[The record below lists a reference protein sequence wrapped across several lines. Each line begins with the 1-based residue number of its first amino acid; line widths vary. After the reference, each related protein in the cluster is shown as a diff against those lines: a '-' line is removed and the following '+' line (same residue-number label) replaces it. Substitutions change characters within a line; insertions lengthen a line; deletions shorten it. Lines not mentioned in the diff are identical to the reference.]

1 MNDGI
6 QIDISSLKGKSIFVA
21 TPMYGGLGN
30 TMYVTSMLQ
39 LQDACTKH
47 GITMHHC
54 FMMNE
59 SLIDR
64 ARNGL
69 VHEFLTV
76 SNAEYL
82 VFIDADIQFRPE
94 DVLAMLSFGKDLICG
109 PYPKK
114 HINWPIIIE
123 AIKSGKYDPSY
134 LERLVGE
141 YVFTP
146 LEDDRPLDAIIQV
159 AEAGTGLMAIHRSVF
174 EKMKTRYPENYYISD
189 SSQDLRAG
197 RVKEM
202 HAYFRTDIVN
212 NRYLS
217 EDYYFCHK
225 WREMGGEV
233 WLFPWA
239 VTSHFGTYG
248 FQGSVGHL
256 VDTMRDIERAKN
268 EKAIAEKIAAT
279 RPSKKPVK
287 KKRRK

>member
-1 MNDGI
+1 MSEIEINVAH
-6 QIDISSLKGKSIFVA
+6 LRGKKIMVA

-30 TMYVTSMLQ
+30 TMYITSLLQ
-39 LQDACTKH
+39 LQDRCIKH
-47 GITMHHC
+47 GIEMHHC

-69 VHEFLTV
+69 VHEFLTK
-76 SNAEYL
+76 SDAEYL
-82 VFIDADIQFRPE
+82 VFIDADIQFRAE
-94 DVLAMLSFGKDLICG
+94 DIIAMLSFDKQVICG

-114 HINWPIIIE
+114 HINWPVIIE
-123 AIKSGKYDPSY
+123 AVKAGILNPGD

-146 LEDDRPLDAIIQV
+146 LDGEDKLEQV
-159 AEAGTGLMAIHRSVF
+159 VKVSEAGTGMMIIHRSVLEAMSKAF
-174 EKMKTRYPENYYISD
+174 PENYYVSD
-189 SSQDLRAG
+189 SSQDVAAG
-197 RVKEM
+197 IEKRM
-202 HAYFRTDIVN
+202 YAFFRTAIVD

-225 WREMGGEV
+225 WRELGGDV

-239 VTSHFGTYG
+239 ITSHYGTYG

-256 VDTMRDIERAKN
+256 IDAMRKIEVAHG
-268 EKAIAEKIAAT
+268 E
-279 RPSKKPVK
+279 
-287 KKRRK
+287 